1 MSLAYRLL
9 YRVGFMP
16 WDAKDPASLH
26 QMSALLDREEQG
38 RPAPFGRALDVGC
51 GTGGPSVELAR
62 RGWQV
67 TGVDAVPQALRR
79 ARERAREAGVEVEFV
94 EADVT
99 RLHDHVRGS
108 FRFAIDVGCFHGLD
122 DDQRRAYGRE
132 LTSVTRV
139 DAALLLLAFSPGRR
153 GPLPRGADRAGIES
167 ALPGW
172 QITDEEPLDI
182 SAARGLAAK
191 ASPRW
196 YRLARV

>member
-67 TGVDAVPQALRR
+67 TGVDAVP
-79 ARERAREAGVEVEFV
+79 
-94 EADVT
+94 
-99 RLHDHVRGS
+99 
-108 FRFAIDVGCFHGLD
+108 
-122 DDQRRAYGRE
+122 
-132 LTSVTRV
+132 
-139 DAALLLLAFSPGRR
+139 
-153 GPLPRGADRAGIES
+153 
-167 ALPGW
+167 
-172 QITDEEPLDI
+172 
-182 SAARGLAAK
+182 
-191 ASPRW
+191 
-196 YRLARV
+196 